1 MINIKDN
8 VTVSIV
14 KSADAERLKALYRDA
29 GWWHEDNDEKDPFLL
44 DKIIKGSFCFALA
57 TIDDRYIGMG
67 RAISDG
73 VSDAYIQDVMVI
85 KELRGQ
91 GIGNLIMD
99 EIIFYL
105 KKNNISWIGLIA
117 EPQSVSFY
125 QRYGFSNMKDYFPFL
140 LKEANEA

>member
-1 MINIKDN
+1 MIEKVKI
-8 VTVSIV
+8 SIV
-14 KSADAERLKALYRDA
+14 KSADTEKLKVLYKDA
-29 GWWHEDNDEKDPFLL
+29 GWWVEDNDEKDPELL
-44 DKIIKGSFCFALA
+44 PRLIKGTFCFALA

-73 VSDAYIQDVMVI
+73 VSDAYIQDVMVL

-99 EIIFYL
+99 ELIYHL
-105 KKNNISWIGLIA
+105 KSQNIGWIGLIA

-125 QRYGFSNMKDYFPFL
+125 ERYGFKKMKDYVPFIL
-140 LKEANEA
+140 